1 MKILVDMN
9 LSPDWCALFRAE
21 GWESVHWS
29 EVGDYA
35 ASDETIMAWARENG
49 FIVFTHDL
57 DFSTLL
63 SFTKDASPSVIQM
76 RTQDVLPSSRA
87 QLVVQSIKRYQEAL
101 QEGAILTI
109 DIARQ
114 RVRRL
119 PLR

>member
-1 MKILVDMN
+1 MKILIDMN
-9 LSPDWCALFRAE
+9 LSPNWCAVFRAE
-21 GWESVHWS
+21 GWEAIHWS
-29 EVGDYA
+29 EVGDYT
-35 ASDETIMAWARENG
+35 ASDEAIMSWARERE

-63 SFTKDASPSVIQM
+63 ALTKDASPSVIQM
-76 RTQDVLPSSRA
+76 RTQDVLPSSHA
-87 QLVVQSIKRYQEAL
+87 QLVIRSIKRYQEAL

>member
-1 MKILVDMN
+1 M
-9 LSPDWCALFRAE
+9 
-21 GWESVHWS
+21 
-29 EVGDYA
+29 
-35 ASDETIMAWARENG
+35 
-49 FIVFTHDL
+49 FTHDL

-63 SFTKDASPSVIQM
+63 ALTKDASPSVIQM
-76 RTQDVLPSSRA
+76 RTQDVLPNSHA
-87 QLVVQSIKRYQEAL
+87 QLVIRSIKRYQEAL